1 MNKEY
6 KEAFAE
12 VYAIFAIM
20 PQDIL
25 DKIPSGFKDM
35 VENQRDKEY
44 IVEIKEPIEDFDF
57 KKETIAIIGL
67 IYRDFL
73 CSPEEREILK
83 KQDLEEIRK
92 FQSQLESNIFKSDKV
107 KKPIEQN
114 TSQTTNL
121 TVIENK
127 KWYKKLLDL
136 VKRIFKI

>member
-1 MNKEY
+1 VNKEY

>member
-1 MNKEY
+1 
-6 KEAFAE
+6 
-12 VYAIFAIM
+12 
-20 PQDIL
+20 
-25 DKIPSGFKDM
+25 
-35 VENQRDKEY
+35 
-44 IVEIKEPIEDFDF
+44 
-57 KKETIAIIGL
+57 
-67 IYRDFL
+67 L